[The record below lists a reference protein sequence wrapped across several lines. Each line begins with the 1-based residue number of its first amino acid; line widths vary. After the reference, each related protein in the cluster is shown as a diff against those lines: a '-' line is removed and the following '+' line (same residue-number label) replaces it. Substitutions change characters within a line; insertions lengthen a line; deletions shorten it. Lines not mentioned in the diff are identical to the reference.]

1 MSSFWDTI
9 YQTDN
14 SFFGEEPSNF
24 ALSCYNE
31 YMKKKNDVKKILE
44 LGCGQGRDT
53 LFFASKDID
62 VTALDYSSVAIDG
75 LIKRAKE
82 RNLLSNI
89 HTSIFDA
96 RNNNTIPFDKDE
108 LDTEFSQEIFFLR
121 YHYSL

>member
-1 MSSFWDTI
+1 MSSFWDRLF
-9 YQTDN
+9 QTDN
-14 SFFGEEPSNF
+14 SFFGEEPRNF
-24 ALSCYNE
+24 ALSGYNE
-31 YMKKKNDVKKILE
+31 YMKKKNHVKQLLE

-62 VTALDYSSVAIDG
+62 VTAMDYSSVAIDG

-89 HTSIFDA
+89 HTSIFGA
-96 RNNNTIPFDKDE
+96 RNNNTIPSDKDE
-108 LDTEFSQEIFFLR
+108 LDTEFSQEIFLR